1 MQVDAMRPLILA
13 IAMAQTLLLS
23 TDGAAQSNRPV
34 VLLDIIGPIGPATA
48 DYIHRSLAKA
58 EDRSAAAVIL
68 QIDTPGGLDSSMRE
82 IIQDILATPIPVISY
97 VSPRGA
103 RAASAGTYIL
113 YASHVA
119 AMAPATNLGAA
130 TPVQI
135 GGLPKPPNPAP
146 MPKEAEHEKNKND
159 NAHPSLTDKAISDA
173 VAYIRSLAQMR
184 GRNAIW
190 AEKAVREAASL
201 SAEEALNSNVI
212 DLIALDLDDLITAI
226 DGLEVGLADEH
237 QILSTKDADIVIIE
251 PDWRTDL
258 LALITNPNL
267 VYIFMLVGFYG
278 LIFEF
283 THPGAVLPGVVGGI
297 CILLALFAL
306 HILPINYAGLGLI
319 LLGLA
324 FMVSEAFLPSFGAL
338 GIGGVIAFVIGS
350 VMMLDTDVPGYG
362 IDWVLIAGVGGISGG
377 FFVLVLTLAVK
388 ARKKPVVS
396 GREELIGS
404 PGEVTEWD
412 HREGRI
418 TVRGELWQATARQTL
433 SPGEEVRIT
442 KIEGLVL
449 VVEPASPSGVK
460 P

>member
-1 MQVDAMRPLILA
+1 MRPLILA
-13 IAMAQTLLLS
+13 ILMAQTLLLS
-23 TDGAAQSNRPV
+23 ADGAAQSSRPVV

-97 VSPRGA
+97 VSPQGA

-113 YASHVA
+113 YASHIA

-130 TPVQI
+130 TPIQI

-146 MPKEAEHEKNKND
+146 MPKETEQEKNKNT
-159 NAHPSLTDKAISDA
+159 NPHPTLADKAISDA
-173 VAYIRSLAQMR
+173 VAYIRGLAQMR

-201 SAEEALNSNVI
+201 SAEEALHSNVI
-212 DLIALDLDDLITAI
+212 DLIARDLNDLLTTV
-226 DGLEVGLADEH
+226 DGLEVRVLDELK
-237 QILSTKDADIVIIE
+237 ILSLKDADVVIME
-251 PDWRTDL
+251 PDWRTNL

-267 VYIFMLVGFYG
+267 VYIFMLAGFYG

-283 THPGAVLPGVVGGI
+283 THPGAVLPGVVGAI
-297 CILLALFAL
+297 CIVLALFAL

-362 IDWVLIAGVGGISGG
+362 VDWVLIAGVGGISGS
-377 FFVLVLTLAVK
+377 FFVLVLALAVK

-404 PGEVTEWD
+404 PGQVTEWD
-412 HREGRI
+412 NREGRI
-418 TVRGELWQATARQTL
+418 TVRGELWQATAEQPF

-449 VVEPASPSGVK
+449 AVEPASPSGAK

>member
-1 MQVDAMRPLILA
+1 MRPLILA
-13 IAMAQTLLLS
+13 ILMAQTLLLS
-23 TDGAAQSNRPV
+23 ADGAAQSSRPVV

-97 VSPRGA
+97 VSPQGA

-113 YASHVA
+113 YASHIA

-130 TPVQI
+130 TPIQI

-146 MPKEAEHEKNKND
+146 MPKETEQEKNKNT
-159 NAHPSLTDKAISDA
+159 NPHPTLADKAISDA
-173 VAYIRSLAQMR
+173 VAYIRGLAQMR

-201 SAEEALNSNVI
+201 SAEEALHSNVI
-212 DLIALDLDDLITAI
+212 DLIARDLNDLLTTV
-226 DGLEVGLADEH
+226 DGLEVRVLDELK
-237 QILSTKDADIVIIE
+237 ILSLKDADVVIME
-251 PDWRTDL
+251 PDWRTNL

-267 VYIFMLVGFYG
+267 VYIFMLAGFYG

-283 THPGAVLPGVVGGI
+283 THPGAVLPGVVGAI
-297 CILLALFAL
+297 CIVLALFAL

-350 VMMLDTDVPGYG
+350 LWDRLG
-362 IDWVLIAGVGGISGG
+362 INRRRRWN
-377 FFVLVLTLAVK
+377 
-388 ARKKPVVS
+388 
-396 GREELIGS
+396 
-404 PGEVTEWD
+404 
-412 HREGRI
+412 
-418 TVRGELWQATARQTL
+418 
-433 SPGEEVRIT
+433 
-442 KIEGLVL
+442 
-449 VVEPASPSGVK
+449 
-460 P
+460 

>member
-1 MQVDAMRPLILA
+1 MRPLILA
-13 IAMAQTLLLS
+13 ILMAQTLLLS
-23 TDGAAQSNRPV
+23 ADGAAQSSRPVV

-97 VSPRGA
+97 VSPQGA

-113 YASHVA
+113 YASHIA

-130 TPVQI
+130 TPIQI

-146 MPKEAEHEKNKND
+146 MPKETEQEKNKNT
-159 NAHPSLTDKAISDA
+159 NPHPTLADKAISDA
-173 VAYIRSLAQMR
+173 VAYIRGLAQMR

-201 SAEEALNSNVI
+201 SAEEALHSNVI
-212 DLIALDLDDLITAI
+212 DLIARDLNDLLTTV
-226 DGLEVGLADEH
+226 DGLEVRVLDELK
-237 QILSTKDADIVIIE
+237 ILSLKDADVVIME

-283 THPGAVLPGVVGGI
+283 THPGAVLPGVVGAI
-297 CILLALFAL
+297 CIVLALFAL

-319 LLGLA
+319 LLGFA

-362 IDWVLIAGVGGISGG
+362 IDWVLIAGVGGISGS
-377 FFVLVLTLAVK
+377 FFVLVLALAVK

-404 PGEVTEWD
+404 PGQVTEWD
-412 HREGRI
+412 NREGRI
-418 TVRGELWQATARQTL
+418 TVRGELWQATDKQAL

-449 VVEPASPSGVK
+449 VVEPASPVGS
-460 P
+460 